1 MPPNRQPYKIIFS
14 SGISIVRN
22 LKDRFPDLPNQ
33 NEINYLTT
41 DQIDSLGSSKFELS
55 SELSLMNALGVGP
68 RDAAVLLTTN
78 TELGKKAAAIVR
90 HVAVKVWNGL
100 KVEVVET
107 EVKLNDAD
115 AFKRLGLPDFMAK
128 LDYVVSKSDGF
139 EPIIG
144 ISAGTNHV
152 LPYLTIYGMLRRMTC
167 AYVYE
172 PRRDTRG
179 KRLVRLPRLPLSFD
193 YEALRVGADAFG
205 ALQVLDRIEEDTC
218 ISAVELK
225 KKLKHYYGTL
235 EGLFEPIGQDQVTLG
250 PFAYLLNDFR
260 RATNTRIWLSHR
272 ASKTLGKLNGIQ
284 KKNVESMLAEARIPL
299 WRQSSIHPLTGV
311 NTDID
316 VYKDSR
322 STRRIAGWVNG
333 YGFYVA
339 EIFINSRQYQ
349 SYVRVIG
356 GKKRSDYQTSDFV
369 EFGSNSLHIL
379 RSDEDKEKAES
390 TAVERLENDN
400 DMLSTRNKK
409 LEDQNRD
416 LYGHKKQIERKLSAL
431 SSKLR
436 DVEAERDMAASVER
450 EFSEMRLTRRLWWC
464 LTGRR

>member
-14 SGISIVRN
+14 SGVSIVRN
-22 LKDRFPDLPNQ
+22 LKDRFPDLPTQ

-55 SELSLMNALGVGP
+55 AELSLMNALGVGP

-90 HVAVKVWNGL
+90 HVAGKVWNGIE
-100 KVEVVET
+100 VEVVET
-107 EVKLNDAD
+107 AVKLNDAD
-115 AFKRLGLPDFMAK
+115 AFKRFGLPDFMAK
-128 LDYVVSKSDGF
+128 LDDVVSKSDGF

-144 ISAGTNHV
+144 VSAGTNHV
-152 LPYLTIYGMLRRMTC
+152 LPYLTIYGMLRRLTC

-218 ISAVELK
+218 IPTAELK
-225 KKLKHYYGTL
+225 KKLKHYYDTL

-250 PFAYLLNDFR
+250 AFAYLLNDFR
-260 RATNTRIWLSHR
+260 RATNTRIWLSRR
-272 ASKTLGKLNGIQ
+272 AGKTLGKLNGIQ
-284 KKNVESMLAEARIPL
+284 KKSVESMLAEARIPL

-311 NTDID
+311 DTDLD

-322 STRRIAGWVNG
+322 SIRRIAGWADG
-333 YGFYVA
+333 DGFYVA

-349 SYVRVIG
+349 SYVRMIG
-356 GKKRSDYQTSDFV
+356 GKKRSDYRTSDFV
-369 EFGSNSLHIL
+369 EFGGGITTIL
-379 RSDEDKEKAES
+379 RSDEDKESAELA
-390 TAVERLENDN
+390 AVEKLERDY
-400 DMLSTRNKK
+400 DVLSERNKE

-416 LYGHKKQIERKLSAL
+416 LYGHKEQIESKFSAL

-436 DVEAERDMAASVER
+436 AVEAERDMAVAVER
-450 EFSEMRLTRRLWWC
+450 EFSEMRLTRRLRWC